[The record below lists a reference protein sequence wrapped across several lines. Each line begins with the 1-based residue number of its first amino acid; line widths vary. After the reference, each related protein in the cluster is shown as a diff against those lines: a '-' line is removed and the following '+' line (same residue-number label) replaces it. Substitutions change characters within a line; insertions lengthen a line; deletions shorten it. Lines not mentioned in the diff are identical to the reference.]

1 MPPKRSTGALVC
13 LLDHLMKRLLRALL
27 SLVIIGGI
35 GLALWPL
42 GQIAYARWNQN
53 ALQAQWQKAA
63 QKTSSKPARKESGN
77 ATTPVRTATL
87 THMRDVVKKSVARP
101 AIAELPPTRIIIPDI
116 GLDAVVVQGFDEES
130 LRRGPGH
137 EPRSALPGQPGNCVI
152 AAHRNV
158 YGAWFYKVDQLW
170 PGSMVTL
177 RTPDE
182 SFDYQIVSVHATHD
196 SDINVLRPPPPGE
209 PPRLTLLTCT
219 VPRSTSRIVLVAQLV
234 PPPETY

>member
-1 MPPKRSTGALVC
+1 
-13 LLDHLMKRLLRALL
+13 MKRVLRALL

-35 GLALWPL
+35 GFALWPL

-53 ALQAQWQKAA
+53 TLRAEWQKAA
-63 QKTSSKPARKESGN
+63 QGAGSKSAHSPSRTATTPAHT

-87 THMRDVVKKSVARP
+87 TQTRKTAKKTSAKP
-101 AIAELPPTRIIIPDI
+101 AIAELPPTRIIIPEI

-137 EPRSALPGQPGNCVI
+137 EPYSALPGQPGNCVI

-158 YGAWFYKVDQLW
+158 YGSWFYKVDQLW
-170 PGSMVTL
+170 PGSIVTL

-182 SFDYQIVSVHATHD
+182 SFDYQIVSVHATND
-196 SDINVLRPPPPGE
+196 SDISVLRPPPAGE

-219 VPRSTSRIVLVAQLV
+219 VPRSTSRIVVVAQLV
-234 PPPETY
+234 PPETY